1 MNCETCYEFMKL
13 VVLIFIFISCVHRN
27 NAAAGQHVQQDMYLF
42 LWHSQTGQEEQNRLG
57 KKLLAKNE
65 GLMHIFEFIS
75 STHLQNENGNE
86 ANKAYEI
93 RSFFRLPT
101 TPPVSK

>member
-13 VVLIFIFISCVHRN
+13 VVLCVHRN
-27 NAAAGQHVQQDMYLF
+27 NAAAGQHVRQDMYLF

-86 ANKAYEI
+86 ANKAYES